1 MRRAPWLPMGRAR
14 TRYHV
19 SLDVADRSGVLAQV
33 AAAVAQVD
41 SNIDG
46 VEYLERDSNVAAIR
60 FSIEV
65 RGRKHLADVI
75 RRIRRLNVVHG
86 VQRL

>member
-1 MRRAPWLPMGRAR
+1 M
-14 TRYHV
+14 
-19 SLDVADRSGVLAQV
+19 QV
-33 AAAVAQVD
+33 AAAIAEAN

-46 VEYLERDSNVAAIR
+46 VEYLERDTNVATIR

-65 RGRKHLADVI
+65 KDRKHLADVI
-75 RRIRRLNVVHG
+75 RRTRRLHVVHG